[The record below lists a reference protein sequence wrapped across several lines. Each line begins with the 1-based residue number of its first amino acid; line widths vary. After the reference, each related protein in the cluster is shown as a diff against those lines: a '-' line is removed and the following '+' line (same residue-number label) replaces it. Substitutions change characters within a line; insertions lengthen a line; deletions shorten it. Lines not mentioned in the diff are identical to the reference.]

1 MHSKF
6 QSQKLVEI
14 LSLIIFGL
22 IKGCSDYDYFV
33 VKSFIYCKWQINC
46 DAKIKN
52 HVALPTVD
60 DPDYN
65 PKEAKKLE
73 KQMEKQDEQKKTFR
87 GAAKA
92 VSLASKLSPKAQQK
106 KSNAPTTAQLKVN
119 QC

>member
-1 MHSKF
+1 MPIAENK
-6 QSQKLVEI
+6 
-14 LSLIIFGL
+14 
-22 IKGCSDYDYFV
+22 
-33 VKSFIYCKWQINC
+33 
-46 DAKIKN
+46 KN
-52 HVALPTVD
+52 LVALPTVD

-119 QC
+119 RCENVAVEACYNHCTEARIIDFCCLFVHLLIEAF

>member
-1 MHSKF
+1 M
-6 QSQKLVEI
+6 Q
-14 LSLIIFGL
+14 
-22 IKGCSDYDYFV
+22 
-33 VKSFIYCKWQINC
+33 CKWQINC
-46 DAKIKN
+46 DAIIKKN
-52 HVALPTVD
+52 LAPLPTVD

-119 QC
+119 QCENEAVEACCNHCTEA